1 MQAEPELVPITM
13 ATVKVDAMT
22 GATVRAGPVIAVVRP
37 GTYAMVGN
45 TTLSVYNFSIVLYAV
60 KNVGAAPDGGV
71 PTYAFAF
78 AVNGQ
83 VSPAIS
89 FVDRSGKPRQIITV
103 AYAPADWSSW
113 TWLGYKALPNGT
125 LVGGKYA
132 FANVWHYVGGGVM
145 VNIQFFKPVPWIF
158 TAGPYVHK
166 INYVEFTPPVG
177 NASSGLVPIEIAEAR
192 INGTVGGALRVGNI
206 IAVIPPGTYLTDG
219 QMTYKVYNFS
229 LIYYATLNMPGVAGM
244 APLGAYAFAANGLV
258 TAKYT
263 FVDANGA
270 GSPIITIALFPRT
283 VTSWTWLPQGA
294 AQQNA
299 TLSVGAYKFPDVWLY
314 GDGYIVNVLFEKPDP
329 SVLLGPWP
337 PQQATSMTA
346 TTTATTATTTTAAA
360 TSTATAT
367 TTSSTTTTSPYV
379 WG

>member
-1 MQAEPELVPITM
+1 
-13 ATVKVDAMT
+13 
-22 GATVRAGPVIAVVRP
+22 
-37 GTYAMVGN
+37 
-45 TTLSVYNFSIVLYAV
+45 
-60 KNVGAAPDGGV
+60 
-71 PTYAFAF
+71 
-78 AVNGQ
+78 
-83 VSPAIS
+83 
-89 FVDRSGKPRQIITV
+89 
-103 AYAPADWSSW
+103 
-113 TWLGYKALPNGT
+113 
-125 LVGGKYA
+125 
-132 FANVWHYVGGGVM
+132 
-145 VNIQFFKPVPWIF
+145 
-158 TAGPYVHK
+158 
-166 INYVEFTPPVG
+166 
-177 NASSGLVPIEIAEAR
+177 
-192 INGTVGGALRVGNI
+192 
-206 IAVIPPGTYLTDG
+206 
-219 QMTYKVYNFS
+219 
-229 LIYYATLNMPGVAGM
+229 MPGVAGM
-244 APLGAYAFAANGLV
+244 VPLGAYAFAANGLV

-314 GDGYIVNVLFEKPDP
+314 GDGYIVNVLFVKPVP
-329 SVLLGPWP
+329 WVFLGPWP